1 MEKYKVLKQQLKIL
15 NLDAI
20 SDYFYSKAEEYRK
33 NSLDYIDYL
42 SELVSLQISRRFER
56 SVNYRIRNAK
66 FPFIKTYEEF
76 DFNFNHDIDK
86 IKYDKLLDFK
96 FIDKGENII
105 FLGPPGVGKTH
116 LAIALGVKACEKRI
130 RTLFITANELF
141 EQMKIAKMSNILSQ
155 YIDKLTRFPLLI
167 IDELGYIPLNKN
179 DANLFFQLVSR
190 KYEKNSIVITSNKNF
205 KYWGEIFDDDVIAAA
220 IIDRLVHH
228 SHIFICKGKSY
239 RLKNKEKNFEKN
251 NN

>member
-33 NSLDYIDYL
+33 NSLDYVDYL

>member
-33 NSLDYIDYL
+33 NSLDYVDYL
-42 SELVSLQISRRFER
+42 SELVSIQISRRFER

-228 SHIFICKGKSY
+228 SHIFISKGKSY

-251 NN
+251 ND

>member
-33 NSLDYIDYL
+33 NSLDYVDYL
-42 SELVSLQISRRFER
+42 SELVSIQISRRFER

>member
-33 NSLDYIDYL
+33 NSLDYVDYL

-239 RLKNKEKNFEKN
+239 RLKNKEKNFEKK
-251 NN
+251 

>member
-33 NSLDYIDYL
+33 NSLDYVDYL

-155 YIDKLTRFPLLI
+155 YIDKLTRFPLL
-167 IDELGYIPLNKN
+167 KN
-179 DANLFFQLVSR
+179 L
-190 KYEKNSIVITSNKNF
+190 
-205 KYWGEIFDDDVIAAA
+205 
-220 IIDRLVHH
+220 
-228 SHIFICKGKSY
+228 
-239 RLKNKEKNFEKN
+239 
-251 NN
+251 

>member
-33 NSLDYIDYL
+33 NSLDYVDYL

-205 KYWGEIFDDDVIAAA
+205 KYWGENI
-220 IIDRLVHH
+220 R
-228 SHIFICKGKSY
+228 
-239 RLKNKEKNFEKN
+239 
-251 NN
+251 